1 MEHNDTNTNSYDQG
15 VPPVVTVPE
24 ENRRKTANS
33 DPVPE
38 RPEGA
43 SGLTGLERAL
53 ERFGA
58 SLLAQFRHK
67 EPVELVAALRRE
79 CDDHAVVCS
88 ESLVV
93 VPNAYGVELPEPVH
107 QELERNGGRVDQV
120 LTESLL
126 RHGEDRGYA
135 WAGPLAVH
143 VTKSP
148 SVPNGRYRVTSS
160 VMRHVRA
167 GEFHN

>member
-1 MEHNDTNTNSYDQG
+1 MTL
-15 VPPVVTVPE
+15 PE
-24 ENRRKTANS
+24 EKSRKTANS
-33 DPVPE
+33 EPVPE
-38 RPEGA
+38 PEPPEGA
-43 SGLTGLERAL
+43 SGLTGLERAM

-67 EPVELVAALRRE
+67 EPVELLAALRRE

-93 VPNAYGVELPEPVH
+93 VPNAYGVELPESVH

-120 LTESLL
+120 LTDSLL
-126 RHGEDRGYA
+126 RHGESRGYA

-143 VTKSP
+143 VTKAP
-148 SVPNGRYRVTSS
+148 SVPNGRYRVTSR

-167 GEFHN
+167 ESFHH

>member
-1 MEHNDTNTNSYDQG
+1 MAL
-15 VPPVVTVPE
+15 PE
-24 ENRRKTANS
+24 EERRRTANS
-33 DPVPE
+33 VPVPE
-38 RPEGA
+38 QPEAA
-43 SGLTGLERAL
+43 SRLTGLERAM

-79 CDDHAVVCS
+79 CDDHAVACS

-93 VPNAYGVELPEPVH
+93 VPNAYGVELPESVH
-107 QELERNGGRVDQV
+107 RELERNGGRVDQV
-120 LTESLL
+120 LTDSLL
-126 RHGEDRGYA
+126 RHGESQGYA

-148 SVPNGRYRVTSS
+148 SVPNGRYRVTSR

-167 GEFHN
+167 ESFHH

>member
-1 MEHNDTNTNSYDQG
+1 
-15 VPPVVTVPE
+15 VTVSE
-24 ENRRKTANS
+24 EKRRKTANS
-33 DPVPE
+33 DPVLE
-38 RPEGA
+38 QPEGA

-58 SLLAQFRHK
+58 LLLAQFRHK

-93 VPNAYGVELPEPVH
+93 VPNAYGVELPESVH

-120 LTESLL
+120 LTDSLL
-126 RHGEDRGYA
+126 RHGESQGYA

-143 VTKSP
+143 VTKCP
-148 SVPNGRYRVTSS
+148 SVPNGRYRVTSR

-167 GEFHN
+167 ESFHH

>member
-1 MEHNDTNTNSYDQG
+1 MEHNDTNSPDQG
-15 VPPVVTVPE
+15 APPAVTAPE
-24 ENRRKTANS
+24 EERRTTANS
-33 DPVPE
+33 EPAPE
-38 RPEGA
+38 QPEAA

-67 EPVELVAALRRE
+67 EPVELLAALRRE

-93 VPNAYGVELPEPVH
+93 VPNAYGVELPESVH

-120 LTESLL
+120 LTDSLL
-126 RHGEDRGYA
+126 RHGENRGYE

-148 SVPNGRYRVTSS
+148 SVPNGRYRVTSR

-167 GEFHN
+167 ESFDH

>member
-1 MEHNDTNTNSYDQG
+1 MEHNDTNSHDQG
-15 VPPVVTVPE
+15 VPPAVTLPE
-24 ENRRKTANS
+24 EKSRKTTNS
-33 DPVPE
+33 EPVPE
-38 RPEGA
+38 QPEGAA
-43 SGLTGLERAL
+43 SGLTGLERAM

-67 EPVELVAALRRE
+67 EPVELLAALRRE

-93 VPNAYGVELPEPVH
+93 VPNAYGVELPESVH
-107 QELERNGGRVDQV
+107 QELERNGGRVDQL
-120 LTESLL
+120 LTDSLL
-126 RHGEDRGYA
+126 RHGESRGYA

-143 VTKSP
+143 VTKAP
-148 SVPNGRYRVTSS
+148 SVPNGRYRVTSR

-167 GEFHN
+167 ESFHH